1 MRIIR
6 GSRWVAA
13 ESSVLLG
20 VAACGGGSDD
30 GGSDTAGASDQ
41 DLDKVL
47 LTLNWVPYGEH
58 APFYYGVEQGFYE
71 AEGIELTVRRGGGSG
86 RTVEAVAGQH
96 TEFGWADTAVLL
108 NGISEGMPVK
118 SAGVFLQKGP
128 ASIEFFADDGID
140 GPEDL
145 KGLTIAGTPGDALYS
160 TFPIWLAIHGMSED
174 DVTIENVEPAAKVAL
189 LAERQVDAIQG
200 FFHDQGPAIEELTGD
215 TVDALL
221 FADFGMNLLGTGVVV
236 HDDTIA
242 ENPELVARFMRATV
256 RSWEEAVENPDDA
269 VDSMSRGADAT
280 HPTNV
285 LAAQFA
291 HTADLLYTP
300 NTEGGQ
306 PGLNDEEDWAETI
319 AFLVDGMGVADEPPS
334 YFWDQSLHPA
344 NEGS

>member
-1 MRIIR
+1 MRTL
-6 GSRWVAA
+6 GSLIFGAA
-13 ESSVLLG
+13 LVL
-20 VAACGGGSDD
+20 VACGDNGDD
-30 GGSDTAGASDQ
+30 GADVDQGSLHQT
-41 DLDKVL
+41 L

-71 AEGIELTVRRGGGSG
+71 EEGIELTVRRGGGSG

-128 ASIEFFADDGID
+128 ASVEFFADDGIEK
-140 GPEDL
+140 PEDL

-160 TFPIWLAIHGMSED
+160 TFPIWLEIHGMSED
-174 DVTIENVEPAAKVAL
+174 DVIIENVEPAAKVAL

-200 FFHDQGPAIEELTGD
+200 FFHDQGPTIEELTGD
-215 TVDALL
+215 EVDALL

-236 HDDTIA
+236 HEETIA
-242 ENPELVARFMRATV
+242 ENPELVERFMRATV
-256 RSWEEAVENPDDA
+256 RSWQEAVENPDDA

-285 LAAQFA
+285 LAAQFE
-291 HTADLLYTP
+291 HTVDLLYTP

-306 PGLNDEEDWAETI
+306 PGLNAEADWEETI
-319 AFLVDGMGVADEPPS
+319 DLLVGGMGVADEPPS
-334 YFWDQSLHPA
+334 HFWDPSFHPA
-344 NEGS
+344 HEGA